1 MSTANPPSITPAGL
15 TYQPRPV
22 ARRKPWSQRLNW
34 RILVFIAVVFVPIV
48 MVFGWW
54 LDEYVSGGI
63 HDYGAYKEVDLK
75 AMSSFDMDQM
85 TATENE
91 IPAKWRSLDGDKIL
105 AVGEMWAPRSASN
118 SDRLDY
124 FQLVYSKTKCCF
136 SGPPLAQHF
145 VDCDVLPIAK
155 AYYYDVPVR
164 VWGTEH
170 TRIRRDAQT
179 GVIKSIY
186 HFDVDKIEPIDN

>member
-22 ARRKPWSQRLNW
+22 VRQKPWSQRLNW
-34 RILVFIAVVFVPIV
+34 RILVFIAVVFVPFV
-48 MVFGWW
+48 MIFAWW

-91 IPAKWRSLDGDKIL
+91 IPSKWRSLDGDKIL

-136 SGPPLAQHF
+136 NGPPLAQHF
-145 VDCDVLPIAK
+145 VDCDVLPSAHV
-155 AYYYDVPVR
+155 YYYDVPVR

-170 TRIRRDAQT
+170 TRIRRDPQT

-186 HFDVDKIEPIDN
+186 HFDVDKIEAIDN

>member
-1 MSTANPPSITPAGL
+1 MSTANPPSISPAGL
-15 TYQPRPV
+15 SYQPRPV
-22 ARRKPWSQRLNW
+22 ARRKPWSKRLNW
-34 RILVFIAVVFVPIV
+34 RILIFVAVVFVPFV
-48 MVFGWW
+48 MIFAWW

-85 TATENE
+85 NATENE
-91 IPAKWRSLDGDKIL
+91 IPAKWRALSGDKIL

-145 VDCDVLPIAK
+145 VDCDVVPTAK
-155 AYYYDVPVR
+155 VYYYDVPVR

-170 TRIRRDAQT
+170 TRIRKDPQT